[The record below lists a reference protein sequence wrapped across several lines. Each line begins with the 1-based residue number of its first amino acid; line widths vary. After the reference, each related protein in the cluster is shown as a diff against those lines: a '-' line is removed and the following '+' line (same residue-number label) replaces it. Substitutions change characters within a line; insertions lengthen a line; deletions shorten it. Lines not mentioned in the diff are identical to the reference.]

1 MSNPG
6 AVLAMAPT
14 ILFTMAQYILAILRT
29 QLMIVFSW
37 GFHDAR
43 AIENGLAFYVQGF
56 KHTGRV
62 EVVYDEG
69 WDLFN
74 VRTLNPD
81 GTIKEQQEGI
91 YLDGLVEKLG
101 EKVSQPFAHS
111 CPGAGT
117 AAFTAALHATSA
129 PIASLGFLRIGEDGR
144 LYFIGK
150 SEHYQ
155 ASCGHNFPGYELLR
169 NAMEIGITN
178 ITHNNTR
185 GHITRLL

>member
-37 GFHDAR
+37 GFHNAR

-74 VRTLNPD
+74 VRTLNAD
-81 GTIKEQQEGI
+81 GAIKEQQEGI
-91 YLDGLVEKLG
+91 YLDGLVDTIDAMVEK
-101 EKVSQPFAHS
+101 
-111 CPGAGT
+111 T
-117 AAFTAALHATSA
+117 
-129 PIASLGFLRIGEDGR
+129 EDYDARVREQYG
-144 LYFIGK
+144 I
-150 SEHYQ
+150 Q
-155 ASCGHNFPGYELLR
+155 A
-169 NAMEIGITN
+169 
-178 ITHNNTR
+178 
-185 GHITRLL
+185 